1 MGAGIF
7 FDEPDDLRSD
17 ALSGGALD
25 SFEARR
31 GVCQQAIYFLNEIL
45 PELI

>member
-7 FDEPDDLRSD
+7 SDDPDDLRSD
-17 ALSGGALD
+17 AFSGGGPD
-25 SFEARR
+25 SFEAWR
-31 GVCQQAIYFLNEIL
+31 GVWHQPIFFLNEIL